1 MKKDQLNDIAT
12 RGVESIFS
20 EEPPV
25 YNGARDYY
33 AYEGNVRTDKI
44 EGVSVSA
51 AYLGGE
57 FPVKLPGKSM
67 SDLGKLVKGQTRIA
81 FDGLRCNVWTSR
93 DQSFSDLSL
102 TADEIRE
109 GK

>member
-44 EGVSVSA
+44 EGVPVGSRAAAPARAGRVS
-51 AYLGGE
+51 
-57 FPVKLPGKSM
+57 
-67 SDLGKLVKGQTRIA
+67 
-81 FDGLRCNVWTSR
+81 
-93 DQSFSDLSL
+93 
-102 TADEIRE
+102 
-109 GK
+109 